1 MSRIRSSLT
10 RSIAGLAGITAA
22 LVGPCDGSRAQAQ
35 TSAAPATEFY
45 AGKTLTIIVGLAS
58 GGTVDTFVRTLIPY
72 LKKHIPGNPTFIAQ
86 NMPGAGGLLATN
98 FIHERAKPDGL
109 TVSYGPW
116 DPLAQALGHAT
127 LRARYEQLQYYG
139 GFADTRVL
147 YARTDIVP
155 GGIKQPA
162 DIMKASNVAVG
173 AQNAT
178 DLSGLLSAV
187 ALDLLG
193 VKNKF
198 VMGYRGG
205 TEVFLAMQRG
215 EVQMHNTSIGT
226 FRTRNAAFIKSGEGV
241 AICYLAAVDQDGRV
255 NKSPHLPEL
264 LALPELYEK
273 INGRLPSGVDWETM
287 SWLTRLFSDMAYIG
301 FAPTKT
307 PEAPLAALR
316 KGFADAMADPEFIK
330 HSIAQNGVPYEP
342 VAVDKARAIFLSL
355 AEVKP
360 EVLATAKT
368 WLEAFGK

>member
-1 MSRIRSSLT
+1 
-10 RSIAGLAGITAA
+10 
-22 LVGPCDGSRAQAQ
+22 
-35 TSAAPATEFY
+35 
-45 AGKTLTIIVGLAS
+45 
-58 GGTVDTFVRTLIPY
+58 
-72 LKKHIPGNPTFIAQ
+72 
-86 NMPGAGGLLATN
+86 
-98 FIHERAKPDGL
+98 
-109 TVSYGPW
+109 
-116 DPLAQALGHAT
+116 
-127 LRARYEQLQYYG
+127 
-139 GFADTRVL
+139 
-147 YARTDIVP
+147 
-155 GGIKQPA
+155 
-162 DIMKASNVAVG
+162 
-173 AQNAT
+173 
-178 DLSGLLSAV
+178 
-187 ALDLLG
+187 
-193 VKNKF
+193 
-198 VMGYRGG
+198 MGYRGG

>member
-1 MSRIRSSLT
+1 MSGIGSSLA
-10 RSIAGLAGITAA
+10 RGIAGLASIAA
-22 LVGPCDGSRAQAQ
+22 SLLANCGGAIAQGSD
-35 TSAAPATEFY
+35 FY
-45 AGKTLTIIVGLAS
+45 AGRTITIVVGLAS
-58 GGTVDTFVRTLIPY
+58 GGTVDTFVRSVIPY
-72 LKKHIPGNPTFIAQ
+72 LRKHIPGNPSIIAQ

-98 FIHERAKPDGL
+98 FIHERAAPNGL
-109 TVSYGPW
+109 TISYGPW
-116 DPLAQALGHAT
+116 DPLAQALGHST
-127 LRARYEQLQYYG
+127 LRARYEQLQYFG

-147 YARTDIVP
+147 YARTDTVP
-155 GGIKQPA
+155 GGIKAPA
-162 DIMKASNVAVG
+162 DIMKAPNVAIG

-241 AICYLAAVDQDGRV
+241 AICYLAAIDNDGHI
-255 NKSPHLPEL
+255 NKSPHLPDL

-273 INGRLPSGVDWETM
+273 INGRRPSGVDWETM

-301 FAPTKT
+301 FAPAKT
-307 PEAPLAALR
+307 PEPAVAALR
-316 KGFADAMADPEFIK
+316 KAFDGAMADPEFIAK
-330 HSIAQNGVPYEP
+330 SIAQNGVPYEP
-342 VAVDKARAIFLSL
+342 VSVDKARAVFLSL
-355 AEVKP
+355 SEVKP
-360 EVLATAKT
+360 EVLATAKK
-368 WLEAFGK
+368 WLDAFGK